1 MREIQRFRPLSRSI
15 ASMMVLDP
23 AHCRLRSVY
32 ESFPSMASD
41 SRSQFS
47 IVLFPRLYKS
57 QNGSENQQETQF
69 LGKRHWFLMDS
80 HGFLTNFPS
89 TSSPSAS
96 PRRGTWRSAQRSTSA
111 GGRLRR
117 PWCRLD
123 VWMAWTTAS
132 VTWQWRWMW
141 VKMEDLG
148 DHKC

>member
-1 MREIQRFRPLSRSI
+1 
-15 ASMMVLDP
+15 MVLDP
-23 AHCRLRSVY
+23 AHFRLRSVY

-57 QNGSENQQETQF
+57 QNGSENQQEI
-69 LGKRHWFLMDS
+69 LGKNI
-80 HGFLTNFPS
+80 GFSWIPMGSCRIFPA
-89 TSSPSAS
+89 PPVHPK

-132 VTWQWRWMW
+132 VTWQWRWYNW
-141 VKMEDLG
+141 YNVRPLSWIAKLVIT
-148 DHKC
+148 C